1 MNRLEKLIRDMR
13 RQLFPY
19 SHEHDTERDGGRWDV
34 DRKEYISSWLAA
46 NLHSCRKKNRCYKR
60 RKCVYYDYS
69 DLARRNFDI
78 CYELLLRIENGDIRL
93 QLEDNTEDKET

>member
-1 MNRLEKLIRDMR
+1 MTGFSTAIRA
-13 RQLFPY
+13 L
-19 SHEHDTERDGGRWDV
+19 
-34 DRKEYISSWLAA
+34 SSC
-46 NLHSCRKKNRCYKR
+46 CRKKNRCYKR

-93 QLEDNTEDKET
+93 KLEDNAEDKEK